1 MRILFFSDIH
11 FHHTHRFS
19 HITPEGYTIRE
30 LEHLSC
36 ADTIVDIC
44 NKENIDKIVF
54 GGDAWG
60 PVTDTMSCQTL
71 NAMIDFFKKISDCK
85 PVDII
90 VGNHDLSGNTNNKYA
105 HKLATFKYWNNINV
119 YEYPTVVGDF
129 IYMPYCDNDETAES
143 FLKKIEN
150 KQDKIVFSHLEIN
163 NTDLGNNIFTTRGV
177 DLDVLKQFKMTL
189 QGHYHS
195 AVNPAK
201 NVQISGSTQRLSFKD
216 KGIARKNIIIYDT
229 ETNKVKRES
238 FNCPDWLTF
247 TDDNIESILNY
258 SNDNYFKVDIT
269 TDILLTD
276 EIHNK
281 LNNVKGKEIH
291 IDLMRISTNKK
302 VEEEITVEN
311 NSDILIQFINKSN
324 NDTLQKEDLIKK
336 GNDLLERV

>member
-1 MRILFFSDIH
+1 MA
-11 FHHTHRFS
+11 
-19 HITPEGYTIRE
+19 
-30 LEHLSC
+30 LS
-36 ADTIVDIC
+36 
-44 NKENIDKIVF
+44 
-54 GGDAWG
+54 
-60 PVTDTMSCQTL
+60 
-71 NAMIDFFKKISDCK
+71 
-85 PVDII
+85 
-90 VGNHDLSGNTNNKYA
+90 Y
-105 HKLATFKYWNNINV
+105 
-119 YEYPTVVGDF
+119 
-129 IYMPYCDNDETAES
+129 
-143 FLKKIEN
+143 
-150 KQDKIVFSHLEIN
+150 
-163 NTDLGNNIFTTRGV
+163 NIFTTRGV

-216 KGIARKNIIIYDT
+216 KGVARKNIIIYDT

-276 EIHNK
+276 EIRNK